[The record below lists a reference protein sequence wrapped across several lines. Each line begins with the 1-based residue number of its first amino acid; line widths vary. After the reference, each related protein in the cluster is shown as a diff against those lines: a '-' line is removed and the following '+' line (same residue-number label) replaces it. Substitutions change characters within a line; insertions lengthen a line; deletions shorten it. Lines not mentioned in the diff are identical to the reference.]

1 MPVTDVDLLIGFKDS
16 HRLSRGAEIGG
27 NLPVARGEQFIMT
40 ALMPNY
46 GRSHVAFERGE
57 GAWLTATDGKRYL
70 DFAAGVAVDS
80 LGHCHPH
87 LVEAL
92 TRQAQQV
99 WHVSNLY
106 DIPEQERFAGRLTAL
121 SFADLAF
128 FCNSGAEAM
137 EGAIKASRRYHA
149 VNGHPEKWRA
159 ITLSGSFHGR
169 TLATLAASKNPKH
182 LDGFGQPADGFDQ
195 VEPGNLNALRDAI
208 TPETAAII
216 AEPIQGEGG
225 VRPLDADYLRGLRA
239 AADEFGLLLV
249 FDEVQTGIG
258 RTGKLFAYEWAGVA
272 PDIMALAKGI
282 AGGFPCGAV
291 LATGTVGKA
300 MTPGSHGSTFGGN
313 PLAMAVANATLD
325 IITSDGF
332 LDEVVAAG
340 EKLKT
345 GVEAVAARHPDVIT
359 GVRGKG
365 LMLGMMVAAPHT
377 NLALGDAA
385 LAEGLLTV
393 VAGDNVL
400 RFVPPLIVRDAEIGE
415 ALERLECA
423 CVTLAG

>member
-1 MPVTDVDLLIGFKDS
+1 
-16 HRLSRGAEIGG
+16 
-27 NLPVARGEQFIMT
+27 MT

-46 GRSHVAFERGE
+46 GRSHIAFEKGE
-57 GAWLTATDGKRYL
+57 GAWLTATDGRRYL

-92 TRQAQQV
+92 TRQARRV

-106 DIPEQERFAGRLTAL
+106 DIPEQERFAERLTAM

-159 ITLSGSFHGR
+159 ITLAGSFHGR
-169 TLATLAASKNPKH
+169 TLATLAASRNPKH
-182 LDGFGQPADGFDQ
+182 LDGFGHPADGFDQ
-195 VEPGNLNALRDAI
+195 VQPGNLNELRDAI

-225 VRPLDADYLRGLRA
+225 IRPLDPEYLRGLRA

-258 RTGKLFAYEWAGVA
+258 RTGKLFGYQWSGVA

-291 LATGTVGKA
+291 LATEAVGKS
-300 MTPGSHGSTFGGN
+300 MTVGSHGSTFGGN

-325 IITSDGF
+325 VVTADGF
-332 LDEVVAAG
+332 LEEVVAAG
-340 EKLKT
+340 DLLEAGL
-345 GVEAVAARHPDVIT
+345 EAVAGRHPGVIAT
-359 GVRGKG
+359 VRGKG
-365 LMLGMMVAAPHT
+365 LMLGMVVTAPHT
-377 NLALGDAA
+377 NTALGNAA

-400 RFVPPLIVRDAEIGE
+400 RFVPPLIVREAEIEE
-415 ALERLECA
+415 ALKRLERACA
-423 CVTLAG
+423 ALAA